1 MRDEA
6 NPKSVFVQI
15 RKELNLTQKKVAD
28 ELGISEQ
35 TVRNWENGKT
45 NPQLTVP
52 QMKRLCMLLQRSIEE
67 VPDYFGPIENADHGY
82 DAIGMN

>member
-6 NPKSVFVQI
+6 NPNSVFVQL
-15 RKELNLTQKKVAD
+15 RRQLKLTQKNVAD

-45 NPQLTVP
+45 TPQLTIP
-52 QMKRLCMLLQRSIEE
+52 QMKRLCNLLQRSLEE
-67 VPDYFGPIENADHGY
+67 VPDYFGPIENADHIN
-82 DAIGMN
+82 AIGMN